1 MLPHTYTHRES
12 DMGTK
17 NIAISDEAYQRLK
30 SLKKPGE
37 SFTELIER
45 MTQQKGV
52 LDLAGVLTFKEGR
65 TMTEA
70 IGRMREESSNRML
83 RVARS
88 VDEK

>member
-1 MLPHTYTHRES
+1 
-12 DMGTK
+12 MGTK

-45 MTQQKGV
+45 MTKKKGV
-52 LDLAGVLTFKEGR
+52 LDLAGVLTVKEGR
-65 TMTEA
+65 TMRETVE
-70 IGRMREESSNRML
+70 RMREESSNRML

-88 VDEK
+88 MDEK

>member
-1 MLPHTYTHRES
+1 
-12 DMGTK
+12 MGTK

-65 TMTEA
+65 TMKEA